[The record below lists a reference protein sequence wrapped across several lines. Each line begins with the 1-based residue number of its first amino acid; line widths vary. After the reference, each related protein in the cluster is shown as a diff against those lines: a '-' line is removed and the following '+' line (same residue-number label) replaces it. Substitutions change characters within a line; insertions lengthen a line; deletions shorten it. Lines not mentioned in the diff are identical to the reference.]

1 MKDVKYMATTNKA
14 TNAKTTTTTSNHQPL
29 WAEVKVS
36 QWGTTINRYCKT
48 CGERH
53 TIKDPHAE

>member
-1 MKDVKYMATTNKA
+1 MATTNKA

-36 QWGTTINRYCKT
+36 QWGTTIIRYCKT